1 MRDKFDLKELTNE
14 IPLGEFLKYDE
25 PLLVSRTNAVSG
37 KLLLASEMSRFDTV
51 GYDCA
56 AVCINDMYAM
66 GAKPLLFYDNISCA
80 RPKFEYIRDME
91 EGMENGC
98 RQGNVTYAGSE
109 IKELSDIFSYDQYDL
124 VGFIAG
130 VVEKKKKIGIAP
142 VKAGD
147 VIIGLSSNGL
157 HNNGYVAARK
167 KLYLTK
173 TSMEIYYESL
183 GSTLGDLLLAPTRM
197 YRDAMEALL
206 QSEIEIKSCV
216 LPCTKSGAS
225 RTVRFNEGPLAH
237 GGIDKAV
244 HTLMHNAAGA
254 VIKQREEDIPPL
266 YDMLH
271 KDGNISK
278 EQMRNIFNMGI
289 GMLILVAEEDTD
301 RVVELL
307 EAAGEE
313 PVELGLAETG
323 SDIVRYI

>member
-1 MRDKFDLKELTNE
+1 
-14 IPLGEFLKYDE
+14 
-25 PLLVSRTNAVSG
+25 
-37 KLLLASEMSRFDTV
+37 
-51 GYDCA
+51 
-56 AVCINDMYAM
+56 
-66 GAKPLLFYDNISCA
+66 
-80 RPKFEYIRDME
+80 
-91 EGMENGC
+91 
-98 RQGNVTYAGSE
+98 
-109 IKELSDIFSYDQYDL
+109 
-124 VGFIAG
+124 
-130 VVEKKKKIGIAP
+130 
-142 VKAGD
+142 
-147 VIIGLSSNGL
+147 
-157 HNNGYVAARK
+157 
-167 KLYLTK
+167 
-173 TSMEIYYESL
+173 MEIYYESL

-206 QSEIEIKSCV
+206 QSEIEIKSCIQV
-216 LPCTKSGAS
+216 
-225 RTVRFNEGPLAH
+225 AH

>member
-1 MRDKFDLKELTNE
+1 MKT
-14 IPLGEFLKYDE
+14 
-25 PLLVSRTNAVSG
+25 
-37 KLLLASEMSRFDTV
+37 
-51 GYDCA
+51 
-56 AVCINDMYAM
+56 
-66 GAKPLLFYDNISCA
+66 
-80 RPKFEYIRDME
+80 
-91 EGMENGC
+91 
-98 RQGNVTYAGSE
+98 
-109 IKELSDIFSYDQYDL
+109 
-124 VGFIAG
+124 
-130 VVEKKKKIGIAP
+130 
-142 VKAGD
+142 GD
-147 VIIGLSSNGL
+147 VIIGLPSNGL
-157 HNNGYVAARK
+157 HNNGYVAARR

-216 LPCTKSGAS
+216 Q
-225 RTVRFNEGPLAH
+225 VAH